1 MARGGMIASVI
12 EVNILGEIIARK
24 KTRLAALSY
33 RPFERLREHARAVR
47 ASAEPHVLVK
57 ALCNERINVIAEF
70 KRRSPSKGVIRD
82 DVSPQSMAR
91 YYESGGAAAISVL
104 TEEDYFNGS
113 LQDLRAVRAAVSLPV
128 LRKDFIFDEYQVY
141 ETAAAGAD
149 ALLLIVAALDDNT
162 LVRLRELAEDELG
175 LVALVEVHTKAEMQ
189 RAKTSGAKFI
199 GVNNRNLKTFTVSLE
214 TSSELAGE
222 APADGMLVSESGLNS
237 ADDLRRLQALGY
249 QGFLIGESLMRSPR
263 PDESLRGLIRDG
275 EMAARG

>member
-1 MARGGMIASVI
+1 MIASVA
-12 EVNILGEIIARK
+12 EVDILSEIIARK

-33 RPFERLREHARAVR
+33 RPLERLREHARAVR
-47 ASAEPHVLVK
+47 ASAEPHLLVK

-113 LQDLRAVRAAVSLPV
+113 LQDLRAVRAAVSFPV

-149 ALLLIVAALDDNT
+149 ALLLIVAALDDNA
-162 LVRLRELAEDELG
+162 LVRLRELTEDELG
-175 LVALVEVHTKAEMQ
+175 MVALVEVHTKTEMQ
-189 RAKTSGAKFI
+189 RAKASGAKFI
-199 GVNNRNLKTFTVSLE
+199 GVNNRNLRTFTVSLE
-214 TSSELAGE
+214 TSSELASE
-222 APADGMLVSESGLNS
+222 APPDGMLVSESGLNS
-237 ADDLRRLQALGY
+237 ARDLRRLQALGY

-263 PDESLRGLIRDG
+263 PDEALRALIDG
-275 EMAARG
+275 G